1 MTNDH
6 ARTASIR
13 TDPTVYDLLG
23 IGIGPFNLSLA
34 ALCDGAPDLRTLF
47 LDAKPAFSWH
57 PGLLM
62 EGTVLQVPFLADLV
76 TMADPTSPW
85 SYLNYL
91 REHDRMF
98 PFFFSERF
106 HIPRREY
113 DHYCRW
119 VAGRLPSCR
128 FDARVTELD
137 WEEGEGAG
145 AGVFAVTHRSADGS
159 LSRVRARQVVLGV
172 GTQPVVPEPLR
183 PLLTAPSSTPPGA
196 PTATAPTVPSV
207 PSPTGQTAPSAP
219 TGTPAHDRLVLH
231 SADYRTHR
239 TRLAGLDDVTVIG
252 AGQSGAEVVL
262 DLLRQQDGDGRG
274 GPFVRWIA
282 RTPAFAPMEY
292 SKIGLEHFTPDYIRY
307 FRALPEQRRDQLV
320 REQWQLYKGV
330 SEETLAEIHDELYE
344 RTIGGTQPRAALHPG
359 VTVENAEALPG
370 PRSEGGPGP
379 EGTTGPADGG
389 GYLLTCRHTEQDEV
403 FEVRTSAVVSAT
415 GYAAARPDFLDTLA
429 KLVVWDEKGRYRIDG
444 EYRVALDPRV
454 TGALY
459 VQNAELHTH
468 GVGAPD
474 LTLGAWRAATILN
487 AAAGRTVLRVPERAA
502 WTTFGVP
509 TAPGAPGTP

>member
-1 MTNDH
+1 MTTPHDRDDIH
-6 ARTASIR
+6 
-13 TDPTVYDLLG
+13 DLVG
-23 IGIGPFNLSLA
+23 VGIGPFNLSLA
-34 ALCDGAPDLRTLF
+34 ALADGVPGAGPRTLF

-57 PGLLM
+57 PGLLL
-62 EGTVLQVPFLADLV
+62 EGTILQVPFLADLV
-76 TMADPTSPW
+76 TMADPTSRW

-119 VAGRLPSCR
+119 VTENLPSCR
-128 FDARVTELD
+128 FDARVTDLTWDESSDAFL
-137 WEEGEGAG
+137 
-145 AGVFAVTHRSADGS
+145 VTHRSSDGTVS
-159 LSRVRARQVVLGV
+159 SVRARQVVLGV
-172 GTQPVVPEPLR
+172 GTNPVVPDPLR
-183 PLLTAPSSTPPGA
+183 PYLDSDSDSDSDRGGGNGTGA
-196 PTATAPTVPSV
+196 
-207 PSPTGQTAPSAP
+207 
-219 TGTPAHDRLVLH
+219 RVLH

-239 TRLAGLDDVTVIG
+239 ARLAGLDDVTVLG

-262 DLLRQQDGDGRG
+262 DLLRHQDGGGAG
-274 GPFVRWIA
+274 GPYVRWLA

-307 FRALPEQRRDQLV
+307 FRALPEARRESLV

-330 SEETLAEIHDELYE
+330 SEETLGEIHDELYE
-344 RTIGGTQPRAALHPG
+344 RTIGGTEPRAALHPG
-359 VTVENAEALPG
+359 VAVEAVERAG
-370 PRSEGGPGP
+370 D
-379 EGTTGPADGG
+379 A
-389 GYLLTCRHTEQDEV
+389 YVLTCRHTQQDRL

-415 GYAAARPDFLDTLA
+415 GYAAARPGFLDGLA
-429 KLVVWDEKGRYRIDG
+429 KLVDWDDRGRYRIDG
-444 EYRVALDPRV
+444 DYRVALDRRIS
-454 TGALY
+454 GALY

-487 AAAGRTVLRVPERAA
+487 AVAGRTVLRVPERAA
-502 WTTFGVP
+502 WTTFG
-509 TAPGAPGTP
+509 APEAPASDPEGSP

>member
-1 MTNDH
+1 MTTEPTH
-6 ARTASIR
+6 ADEYEHGHEHGPEYGHEHGPGPGPGPGPEYEI
-13 TDPTVYDLLG
+13 YDLVG
-23 IGIGPFNLSLA
+23 VGIGPFNLSLA
-34 ALCDGAPDLRTLF
+34 ALSDGTPGLRTLF

-119 VAGRLPSCR
+119 VAEHLPSCR
-128 FDARVTELD
+128 FDARVTEVEWD
-137 WEEGEGAG
+137 ERRE
-145 AGVFAVTHRSADGS
+145 VFAVTHRSAGGVVS
-159 LSRVRARQVVLGV
+159 HVRARQLVLGV
-172 GTQPVVPEPLR
+172 GTNPVVPEPLH
-183 PLLTAPSSTPPGA
+183 PLLT
-196 PTATAPTVPSV
+196 
-207 PSPTGQTAPSAP
+207 
-219 TGTPAHDRLVLH
+219 PAHAGRVLH

-239 TRLAGLDDVTVIG
+239 ALLAGLDDVTVVG
-252 AGQSGAEVVL
+252 AGQSGAEVAL
-262 DLLRQQDGDGRG
+262 DLLRHQDGSGAG
-274 GPFVRWIA
+274 GPYVRWLA

-307 FRALPEQRRDQLV
+307 FRALPEERREELV

-344 RTIGGTQPRAALHPG
+344 RSIGGTEPRAALHPG
-359 VTVENAEALPG
+359 VVLVAAE
-370 PRSEGGPGP
+370 P
-379 EGTTGPADGG
+379 ERAGTDAGTGTGTGTDDSGG
-389 GYLLTCRHTEQDEV
+389 GYLLTCRHTEQDAL
-403 FEVRTSAVVSAT
+403 FEVRTSAIVAAT
-415 GYAAARPDFLDTLA
+415 GYAATRPAFLDTMA
-429 KLVVWDEKGRYRIDG
+429 KLVDWDDQGRYRIDG
-444 EYRVALDPRV
+444 DYRVALDASV
-454 TGALY
+454 SGALY

-468 GVGAPD
+468 GIGAPD

-487 AAAGRTVLRVPERAA
+487 AVAGRTVLRVPERAA
-502 WTTFGVP
+502 WTTFG
-509 TAPGAPGTP
+509 APAARGPESGAPVVWPS

>member
-1 MTNDH
+1 MTTSQQRPH
-6 ARTASIR
+6 ATEHATQQTPERTTEHQRHESAPYS
-13 TDPTVYDLLG
+13 TPHSAPYDLIG
-23 IGIGPFNLSLA
+23 IGTGPFNLSLA
-34 ALCDGAPDLRTLF
+34 ALSDAAPDLRTLF

-76 TMADPTSPW
+76 TMADPTSRW

-119 VAGRLPSCR
+119 VAGHLPSCR
-128 FDARVTELD
+128 FDARVTELE
-137 WEEGEGAG
+137 WEEDG
-145 AGVFAVTHRSADGS
+145 GVFAVTYRSTAGTDTGTDKGTDAGTVF
-159 LSRVRARQVVLGV
+159 RVRARQVVLGV
-172 GTQPVVPEPLR
+172 GTLPVVPEPLR
-183 PLLTAPSSTPPGA
+183 PLLTPGE
-196 PTATAPTVPSV
+196 PE
-207 PSPTGQTAPSAP
+207 
-219 TGTPAHDRLVLH
+219 RRVLH
-231 SADYRTHR
+231 SADYRAHR
-239 TRLAGLDDVTVIG
+239 DHLATLPDVTVVG
-252 AGQSGAEVVL
+252 AGQSGAEVAL
-262 DLLRQQDGDGRG
+262 DLLRRQDGDGEG
-274 GPFVRWIA
+274 GPYVRWLA

-307 FRALPEQRRDQLV
+307 FRALPETRRDRLV
-320 REQWQLYKGV
+320 REQWQLYKGI

-344 RTIGGTQPRAALHPG
+344 RTIGGTEPRAALHPG
-359 VTVENAEALPG
+359 VSVESAQG
-370 PRSEGGPGP
+370 S
-379 EGTTGPADGG
+379 ADD
-389 GYLLTCRHTEQDEV
+389 GYVLTCRHTEQDEV
-403 FEVRTSAVVSAT
+403 FEIRTSAIVSAT
-415 GYAAARPDFLDTLA
+415 GYAAARPDFLDPLA
-429 KLVVWDEKGRYRIDG
+429 KLIDWDEKGRYRIDAD
-444 EYRVALDPRV
+444 YRVALDPRV

-487 AAAGRTVLRVPERAA
+487 AAAGRRVLRLPERAA
-502 WTTFGVP
+502 WTTFGSP
-509 TAPGAPGTP
+509 ARP

>member
-1 MTNDH
+1 MTISQQSRH
-6 ARTASIR
+6 ANEDAAGQRDNSTPYS
-13 TDPTVYDLLG
+13 TPYDLIG

-34 ALCDGAPDLRTLF
+34 ALSDAAPDLRTLF

-76 TMADPTSPW
+76 TMADPTSRW

-119 VAGRLPSCR
+119 VAGHLPSCR
-128 FDARVTELD
+128 FDARVTELE
-137 WEEGEGAG
+137 WEEDE
-145 AGVFAVTHRSADGS
+145 GVFAVTYRSSADAGTV
-159 LSRVRARQVVLGV
+159 LRVRARQVVLGV
-172 GTQPVVPEPLR
+172 GTLPVVPEPLR
-183 PLLTAPSSTPPGA
+183 PLLT
-196 PTATAPTVPSV
+196 
-207 PSPTGQTAPSAP
+207 PSAP
-219 TGTPAHDRLVLH
+219 ERRGAPERPGEPERRVLH

-239 TRLAGLDDVTVIG
+239 DHLATLPDVTVVG

-262 DLLRQQDGDGRG
+262 DLLRRQDGSGEG
-274 GPFVRWIA
+274 GPYVRWLA

-307 FRALPEQRRDQLV
+307 FRALPEARRDRLV

-344 RTIGGTQPRAALHPG
+344 RTIGGTEPRAALHPG
-359 VTVENAEALPG
+359 VSVESAQG
-370 PRSEGGPGP
+370 S
-379 EGTTGPADGG
+379 ADGG
-389 GYLLTCRHTEQDEV
+389 YVLTCRHTEQDEV
-403 FEVRTSAVVSAT
+403 FEIRTSAIVSAT
-415 GYAAARPDFLDTLA
+415 GYAAARPDFLDPLA
-429 KLVVWDEKGRYRIDG
+429 KLIDWDEKGRYRIDA

-487 AAAGRTVLRVPERAA
+487 AAAGRRVLRLPERAA
-502 WTTFGVP
+502 WTTFGSP
-509 TAPGAPGTP
+509 DTRRPGP

>member
-1 MTNDH
+1 MTTEPMH
-6 ARTASIR
+6 ADAADAYEH
-13 TDPTVYDLLG
+13 DPGHSTEHDPEHSPEHGPEYEIYDLVG

-34 ALCDGAPDLRTLF
+34 ALADGAPGLRTLF

-119 VAGRLPSCR
+119 VAEHLPSCR
-128 FDARVTELD
+128 FDARVTELEWD
-137 WEEGEGAG
+137 ERHE
-145 AGVFAVTHRSADGS
+145 VFAVTHRAADGAV
-159 LSRVRARQVVLGV
+159 SRVRARQIVLGV
-172 GTQPVVPEPLR
+172 GTNPVVPEPLR
-183 PLLTAPSSTPPGA
+183 PLLT
-196 PTATAPTVPSV
+196 
-207 PSPTGQTAPSAP
+207 
-219 TGTPAHDRLVLH
+219 PAHAGRVLH

-239 TRLAGLDDVTVIG
+239 ARLAGLDDVTVVG
-252 AGQSGAEVVL
+252 AGQSGAEVAL
-262 DLLRQQDGDGRG
+262 DLLRHQDGSGAG
-274 GPFVRWIA
+274 GPYVRWLA

-307 FRALPEQRRDQLV
+307 FRALPEERREELV

-344 RTIGGTQPRAALHPG
+344 RTIGGTEPRAALHPG
-359 VTVENAEALPG
+359 VVLVAAE
-370 PRSEGGPGP
+370 P
-379 EGTTGPADGG
+379 ERTGAGTGAGTSDGD
-389 GYLLTCRHTEQDEV
+389 GYLLTCRHTEQDAL
-403 FEVRTSAVVSAT
+403 FEVRTSAIVAAT
-415 GYAAARPDFLDTLA
+415 GYAATRPAFLDTMA
-429 KLVVWDEKGRYRIDG
+429 KLVDWDEQGRYRIDG
-444 EYRVALDPRV
+444 DYRVALDASV
-454 TGALY
+454 SGALY

-487 AAAGRTVLRVPERAA
+487 AVAGRPVLRVPERAA
-502 WTTFGVP
+502 WTTFG
-509 TAPGAPGTP
+509 APGAPVPEAGVPVVWP